1 MAHKTNCKV
10 GVTFLATRIV
20 IGRPIGRLQHA
31 IEQMRSGHTRERV
44 DWKSED
50 ELGRVV
56 EAFNDLQDEQAAS
69 EIALRKARD
78 ELEQRVS
85 VAIPS
90 LST

>member
-1 MAHKTNCKV
+1 
-10 GVTFLATRIV
+10 
-20 IGRPIGRLQHA
+20 
-31 IEQMRSGHTRERV
+31 MRSGHTRERV

>member
-1 MAHKTNCKV
+1 
-10 GVTFLATRIV
+10 
-20 IGRPIGRLQHA
+20 
-31 IEQMRSGHTRERV
+31 MRSGHTRERV

-56 EAFNDLQDEQAAS
+56 EAFTALQLEQAAS
-69 EIALRKARD
+69 DIALLKARD
-78 ELEQRVS
+78 EVEQRVS